1 MLARRTL
8 VDESRLVQQV
18 AATVYIFLLV
28 ILVAAMLVK
37 LVISFFPSLGW

>member
-1 MLARRTL
+1 MVT
-8 VDESRLVQQV
+8 DESRLVQQI

-37 LVISFFPSLGW
+37 FVISFFPFLGW